1 MYHVTQVKDLGV
13 QTAATVAT
21 WPAHLSGFISVFIKA

>member
-1 MYHVTQVKDLGV
+1 MYHVAQFTDLGA

-21 WPAHLSGFISVFIKA
+21 WPVHLSEFISVFTKA